1 MRSHLALFAILFA
14 AACGAPQQSETTA
27 PAAETTSPAAATLSV
42 RDAWASP
49 TPSGAQVS
57 AGYLTIVNGTAA
69 ADTLVSATSPRA
81 TSVEVHEM
89 SMDGAVM
96 RMRQVTG
103 GLTVQSG
110 GEVTLAPGGN
120 HLMFMGVTQ
129 PFTEG
134 ESIPVT
140 LTFANA
146 GVVEVQLPVHREAP
160 MEMSG
165 H

>member
-1 MRSHLALFAILFA
+1 MRSHLALFAVLFA
-14 AACGAPQQSETTA
+14 AACGAPQQETTA
-27 PAAETTSPAAATLSV
+27 PAAETTSPAAETLSV

-49 TPSGAQVS
+49 TPGGAQVS

-89 SMDGAVM
+89 SMDGVVM

-103 GLTVQSG
+103 GLTIQSG
-110 GEVTLAPGGN
+110 GEVALAPGGN

-129 PFTEG
+129 PFAEG

-146 GVVEVQLPVHREAP
+146 GVVEVQLPVHREASMP
-160 MEMSG
+160 TDG

>member
-1 MRSHLALFAILFA
+1 M
-14 AACGAPQQSETTA
+14 
-27 PAAETTSPAAATLSV
+27 
-42 RDAWASP
+42 
-49 TPSGAQVS
+49 S
-57 AGYLTIVNGTAA
+57 AGYLTIVNGAEA

-81 TSVEVHEM
+81 ASVEVHEM

-103 GLTVQSG
+103 GLAIPSG
-110 GEVTLAPGGN
+110 GEVSLAPGGN

-129 PFTEG
+129 PFAEG

-146 GVVEVQLPVHREAP
+146 GAVEVQLPVQREAP
-160 MEMSG
+160 MAMGG

>member
-1 MRSHLALFAILFA
+1 MRSHLALFAVLLA
-14 AACGAPQQSETTA
+14 AACGAPQQAETTA
-27 PAAETTSPAAATLSV
+27 PAVETTSPAAATLSV

-49 TPSGAQVS
+49 TPGGAQVS
-57 AGYLTIVNGTAA
+57 AGYLTIVNGTDA

-103 GLTVQSG
+103 GLAIQSG
-110 GEVTLAPGGN
+110 GEVSLAPGGN

-146 GVVEVQLPVHREAP
+146 GVIEVQLPVHREP
-160 MEMSG
+160 PIEMGG